1 MLDCHFRGNAQ
12 QLIKHYE
19 QDKSFKITDS
29 ELRRRDESYRCEI
42 CNVRCTSQV
51 SLDEHKGGQK
61 HKLNELRS
69 LLRNNRYLYLNI
81 FLMLRIC
88 LWLDR
93 LVDTSV
99 IPVRTV

>member
-29 ELRRRDESYRCEI
+29 ELRRRDETYRCEM
-42 CNVRCTSQV
+42 CSVRCNSQV
-51 SLDEHKGGQK
+51 SLDEHKAGQK

-69 LLRNNRYLYLNI
+69 LFRNNRYLVFELI
-81 FLMLRIC
+81 FDAVC
-88 LWLDR
+88 LSLACLLQSTCISD
-93 LVDTSV
+93 L
-99 IPVRTV
+99 